1 MSFVY
6 SGVVYIMAV
15 VVLGVVLTML
25 SLVISKKVQLN
36 REKLSAFE
44 CGFDP
49 LSSSRLTFSLRFFL
63 LAVVF
68 LIFDVELILIA
79 PYVYSVYSS
88 VSASFVGLGALFM
101 LVLLLGLM
109 HELNEGSLEWA
120 KG

>member
-1 MSFVY
+1 MSFMY
-6 SGVVYIMAV
+6 SGVVYVFVV
-15 VVLGVVLTML
+15 VVLGIVLTIL
-25 SLVISKKVQLN
+25 SLVISKKVQLS

-49 LSSSRLTFSLRFFL
+49 LSSSRMTFSLRFFL

-79 PYVYSVYSS
+79 PYVYSVYSGVS
-88 VSASFVGLGALFM
+88 VSFVGMSVVFM

-120 KG
+120 KS